1 MDEPFDILIDSV
13 DPIVVAHGIVLRLGK
28 SHIGDGKDGGRT
40 ITQEDVGTIRM
51 HFEHAKLMAFLLR
64 RALAGYEQQ
73 FDVSV
78 SVPAS
83 ILNFNQISDGEWDE
97 FWSDVDVPQL
107 GEG

>member
-1 MDEPFDILIDSV
+1 MGEPFDILIDSV
-13 DPIVVAHGIVLRLGK
+13 DPIVVGHGIVLRLGRTQ
-28 SHIGDGKDGGRT
+28 IADAQDGGRT

-64 RALAGYEQQ
+64 RTLAGYEQQ

-78 SVPAS
+78 SVPGS
-83 ILNFNQISDGEWDE
+83 ILNFSQITDKEWDE
-97 FWSDVDVPQL
+97 FWSDVNVPQL